1 MGLRV
6 ILLLLLASCATPVIK
21 DPAFDQL
28 WEKVSMEG
36 EGRARLEVGTES
48 WAFSFDAIVKENDW
62 ISAISIPLHG
72 EEVFSFPGLQ
82 RATPGVVISKDD
94 FRWQIEAALEAAS
107 RERKLNYPEL
117 GRDFVLHFHH
127 LLRWVHAEKWG
138 LSKSCAAEGETV
150 WSCRW
155 DELNSSWA
163 WNPQK
168 EEFTGEFIL
177 RSSWIMRVVFK
188 NLTDQR
194 FKRVTLEIIR
204 ENELKQFVEL
214 RQEFFFR

>member
-6 ILLLLLASCATPVIK
+6 FLLLLLASCATPVIK

-48 WAFSFDAIVKENDW
+48 WVFSFDAIVKENDW
-62 ISAISIPLHG
+62 IAAISIPLHG
-72 EEVFSFPGLQ
+72 EEVFSFPGLH
-82 RATPGVVISKDD
+82 RPIPGSVAGKDD

-107 RERKLNYPEL
+107 RERKLNYSEL
-117 GRDFVLHFHH
+117 GSDFALHFHH
-127 LLRWVHAEKWG
+127 LLRWVHGEKWG
-138 LSKSCAAEGETV
+138 LKKSCAAKDETA

-155 DELNSSWA
+155 DGLNSSWT

-168 EEFTGEFIL
+168 EEFTGDFIL
-177 RSSWIMRVVFK
+177 KTSWIMRVVFK
-188 NLTDQR
+188 NLTDQQ

-204 ENELKQFVEL
+204 ENELKQIVEL